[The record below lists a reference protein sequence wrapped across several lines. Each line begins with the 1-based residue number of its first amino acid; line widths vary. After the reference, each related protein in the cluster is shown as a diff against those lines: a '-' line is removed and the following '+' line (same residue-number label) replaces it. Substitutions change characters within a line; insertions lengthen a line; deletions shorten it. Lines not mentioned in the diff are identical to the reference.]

1 MNETGKYALK
11 VLEKVGGVGKG
22 KKNHKGIS
30 LSRQIVSVSDSRLRV
45 LIEFPCSRFVLVTYC
60 VRQLH
65 AVPFLKNEILYALLI
80 SPKSQ
85 AL

>member
-45 LIEFPCSRFVLVTYC
+45 LIEFPCSVFILVTYC
-60 VRQLH
+60 VR
-65 AVPFLKNEILYALLI
+65 NEIFYALLI

-85 AL
+85 AF